1 MQNIQDIT
9 RSEKSSVTAAF
20 KTIFSIWYKRLPAL
34 LFGIFISLIAV
45 LLGLALMSF
54 AGGKVALTAMGAI
67 ITSSLFLKMV
77 GVSRMIMRYVERLF
91 THNAM
96 FHALADLRIWF
107 FRTLAMGSAAGLG
120 FRHSGD
126 ILSRLVSD
134 IETLDGLYLRLILPF
149 FGSILT
155 SFVLFTV
162 IAHYNLA
169 LAVSIVIC
177 YGISAFLC
185 PFGAGFITRKRGKK
199 LVQGTAQLR
208 ITVLD
213 FIHGLRE
220 IRAFGAEHRVSILMK
235 KNENELFDQ
244 QYIQAREVALIG
256 VIAYFFG
263 QVAVLFVL
271 MSGLNIGF
279 HGLNAFHTVFCLFL
293 TITAF
298 ELVVPLSKAGGLAGQ
313 IVNAAIRVVNIN
325 DNKKVEDNS
334 KSSKVAPESGDI
346 KFRDVSFRWGES
358 QPWLYRNL
366 NLTIEQG
373 KKIAIIG
380 SSGVGKS
387 TLAALLLKVIQPIK
401 GSITLADQNLD
412 WFDNE
417 SVRKRIAWLSQNT
430 HLFDDTIRQ
439 NLLLGN
445 PDATEEDL
453 WQALSDAAVANVVR
467 EMPDGLDTW
476 LGEGGVKVSGGQGR
490 RIALAR
496 TMLLKAPILLLDEPT
511 SGLDGDTE
519 KAFFQTLNQI
529 TGNRTVILIM
539 HRLTGVENIDE
550 VWRLSN
556 GQLVAE

>member
-1 MQNIQDIT
+1 M
-9 RSEKSSVTAAF
+9 
-20 KTIFSIWYKRLPAL
+20 
-34 LFGIFISLIAV
+34 
-45 LLGLALMSF
+45 
-54 AGGKVALTAMGAI
+54 
-67 ITSSLFLKMV
+67 
-77 GVSRMIMRYVERLF
+77 
-91 THNAM
+91 
-96 FHALADLRIWF
+96 
-107 FRTLAMGSAAGLG
+107 
-120 FRHSGD
+120 
-126 ILSRLVSD
+126 
-134 IETLDGLYLRLILPF
+134 
-149 FGSILT
+149 
-155 SFVLFTV
+155 
-162 IAHYNLA
+162 
-169 LAVSIVIC
+169 
-177 YGISAFLC
+177 
-185 PFGAGFITRKRGKK
+185 
-199 LVQGTAQLR
+199 
-208 ITVLD
+208 
-213 FIHGLRE
+213 
-220 IRAFGAEHRVSILMK
+220 
-235 KNENELFDQ
+235 
-244 QYIQAREVALIG
+244 
-256 VIAYFFG
+256 
-263 QVAVLFVL
+263 
-271 MSGLNIGF
+271 
-279 HGLNAFHTVFCLFL
+279 
-293 TITAF
+293 
-298 ELVVPLSKAGGLAGQ
+298 SKAGGLAGQ

-334 KSSKVAPESGDI
+334 KSSKVPPETGDI
-346 KFRDVSFRWGES
+346 KFRNVSFRWGDS
-358 QPWLYRNL
+358 QPWLYQNL
-366 NLTIEQG
+366 NLTIAQG

-467 EMPDGLDTW
+467 EMPDALDTW

-496 TMLLKAPILLLDEPT
+496 TLLLKAPILLLDEPT